1 MKLTNEYIAIID
13 IGSNSVRLRLS
24 LNNEVIL
31 RKNITTQLSRGMVSG
46 ILNKESVERTLEGL
60 SDLVAIAKQKNA
72 KIMVFAT
79 AAVRNSANG
88 GEFCERFTANH
99 GITIDVLSGE
109 KEAQMGILGA
119 LEGKDGCVI
128 DVGGASSEVVIAKGG
143 KIIYAHSLP
152 IGAVVLTDICKR
164 DYEGALLK
172 IEKEIKK
179 LPPLPSEIGQ
189 VYAIG
194 GTANNMAFVHSGIT
208 VFNRELTSGIQMTA
222 KDISLMA
229 KKFYTL
235 SPEELQTCY
244 NIRDVRSK
252 VIHSGA
258 LIISELVNF
267 LAIGSVTFT
276 ENDNLEGYYLSK
288 IMGKKYEE

>member
-1 MKLTNEYIAIID
+1 MKLNNEYIAIID

-24 LNNEVIL
+24 LNNKVVL

-60 SDLVAIAKQKNA
+60 SELVTIAKQKNA
-72 KIMVFAT
+72 KILVFAT
-79 AAVRNSANG
+79 AAVRNSVSG
-88 GEFCERFTANH
+88 GEFCERFTAKH
-99 GITIDVLSGE
+99 DITIDVLSGE

-128 DVGGASSEVVIAKGG
+128 DVGGASSEVVIAKNG

-152 IGAVVLTDICKR
+152 IGAVVLTDKCQR
-164 DYEGALLK
+164 DYGYALSTVRDY
-172 IEKEIKK
+172 INR
-179 LPPLPSEIGQ
+179 LPDLSNVVGS

-194 GTANNMAFVHSGIT
+194 GTANNMAFVYSGIT
-208 VFNRELTSGIQMTA
+208 VFNRDLTSGIQIKA
-222 KDISLMA
+222 EDISLMT

-235 SPEELQTCY
+235 SPVELQACY
-244 NIRDVRSK
+244 NIRDARSR
-252 VIHSGA
+252 VIHSGS
-258 LIISELVNF
+258 LIISQLVDF
-267 LAIGSVTFT
+267 LAVDSVTFT